1 MSTIW
6 TKVNRNIPD
15 YLKRYRKIAVVG
27 LSADPTRPSYKV
39 SEYLQYQGYRIFPV
53 NPKYEDI
60 LGEDSYKN
68 LVDIPDKIEI
78 VNIFRKPNT
87 IMPIIE
93 EAIQKEAKVIWM
105 QLGVINEEAA
115 RMALEAGIDV
125 VMDRCIRVEHAALR

>member
-1 MSTIW
+1 MSNIW